1 MKNFFDEL
9 KRRNVVRVA
18 IAYVVVGWLVF
29 QVGEVLFPTFG
40 APEWIFKTVILLIA
54 LGFPLA
60 LVFAWA
66 FELTPDGVKKTEDV
80 DASVSITP
88 STGRRLNQV
97 TIVALVAALAYFVWQ
112 TQVGEEPATEP
123 AGTPDTAPVGE
134 PAAAASEAAAD
145 AEPAGRIEHSP
156 PGDRT
161 IAVLPFV
168 NMSSDEEQEWFADGL
183 TEEILNALARTPD
196 LLVAART
203 SSFVYKDS
211 DKEVTEIADSL
222 GVAHVLEGSVRRS
235 GDRLR
240 VTAQLI
246 RASDGFHLWS
256 QTYDR
261 DFADLIDIQENVAFE
276 IANALETAMDPEAL
290 AHMVSSGTASVPAF
304 EAYLQGL
311 AYGISTIQTGDTY
324 LFLNAKEA
332 YEKAISIDPEFAKAY
347 WRLAQFWAIQLSE
360 TNIIAGLTEYSRDD
374 MRALYEE
381 AIDNAIRYEND
392 PANKMFYE
400 AHKADMELQL
410 RKALRLNTEY
420 LAQRPHDQQAQNQ
433 QLTLMA
439 AIAPT
444 SNDIMDAVREFERID
459 GHDVIVTQNSITRL
473 TYTGDDAFLREFAN
487 HAVAQFPDEVFVLYQ
502 AHRGLLWAGDIDGA
516 AGLLPAIL
524 SSDLPE
530 SSRYLV
536 LLRQACAEGRI
547 DDARRLYER
556 GIRQFADAYSTL
568 WISHLIM
575 NDKEAAEAMLAPLDD
590 PDNLRGL
597 ADFLTYGTFDPR
609 PYPNLMA
616 LLESQGIE
624 PQDTLIPPYQCRN

>member
-1 MKNFFDEL
+1 MGGFFNEL

-40 APEWIFKTVILLIA
+40 APEWIFKSVILLIA
-54 LGFPLA
+54 LGFPFA

-66 FELTPDGVKKTEDV
+66 FELTPEGVKKTAEV
-80 DASVSITP
+80 DASASITP
-88 STGRRLNQV
+88 NTGKTLNRI
-97 TIVALVAALAYFVWQ
+97 TIVALVVALAYFVWHAQ
-112 TQVGEEPATEP
+112 SG
-123 AGTPDTAPVGE
+123 DSAPE
-134 PAAAASEAAAD
+134 PAAASLEEDTVAAPAVEAM
-145 AEPAGRIEHSP
+145 HSP
-156 PGDRT
+156 IGQRT

-196 LLVAART
+196 LLVTART
-203 SSFVYKDS
+203 SSFAYKGS
-211 DKEVTEIADSL
+211 TQEITDIAASL

-256 QTYDR
+256 QNYDR

-311 AYGISTIQTGDTY
+311 AYGVSTVQTGDTY
-324 LFLNAKEA
+324 LFLNARDA
-332 YEKAISIDPEFAKAY
+332 YLRAISIDPEFAKAY
-347 WRLAQFWAIQLSE
+347 WKLAQFWAIQLSE
-360 TNIIAGLTEYSRDD
+360 TNIVAGITEFGRDE
-374 MRALYEE
+374 MRTFYEE
-381 AIDNAIRYEND
+381 AIDNAIRYEDDLVNRL
-392 PANKMFYE
+392 FYE
-400 AHKADMELQL
+400 AHKADMNLQL

-420 LAQRPHDQQAQNQ
+420 LEQRPHDQAAQNQ
-433 QLTLMA
+433 QLTLLA

-444 SNDIMDAVREFERID
+444 DEAIVDAVREFERTD
-459 GHDVIVTQNSITRL
+459 GHDVIVTQNSVTRL
-473 TYTGDDAFLREFAN
+473 LYTGDDEYLREYSR
-487 HAVAQFPDEVFVLYQ
+487 HAVAQFPDDVFVHYQ

-516 AGLLPAIL
+516 AGLLPHIL

-536 LLRQACAEGRI
+536 LLRQACAERRVN
-547 DDARRLYER
+547 DARKLYER
-556 GIRQFADAYSTL
+556 GLRQFADSASTM

-575 NDKEAAEAMLAPLDD
+575 GDQEKAVASLATLDD
-590 PDNLRGL
+590 PDDLRGL
-597 ADFLTYGTFDPR
+597 SDFLTYGTFDPR
-609 PYPNLMA
+609 PYPNLQAM
-616 LLESQGIE
+616 LELQGIE
-624 PQDTLIPPYQCRN
+624 RPQALVPPYQCRN

>member
-1 MKNFFDEL
+1 MKGFLDEL

-18 IAYVVVGWLVF
+18 IAYAVVGWLVF

-40 APEWIFKTVILLIA
+40 APDWIFKSVILLIA
-54 LGFPLA
+54 LGFPIA

-66 FELTPDGVKKTEDV
+66 FELTPEGVKKTAEV
-80 DASVSITP
+80 DASASITP
-88 STGRRLNQV
+88 STGKRLNRI
-97 TIVALVAALAYFVWQ
+97 TIVLLVIALAYFVWQ
-112 TQVGEEPATEP
+112 SQDRGAGKDPAVAAVEEA
-123 AGTPDTAPVGE
+123 
-134 PAAAASEAAAD
+134 PAAD
-145 AEPAGRIEHSP
+145 TPAEIVHTP
-156 PGDRT
+156 PGQRT

-290 AHMVSSGTASVPAF
+290 AQMVSAGTASVAAF
-304 EAYLQGL
+304 ESYLQGL
-311 AYGISTIQTGDTY
+311 AYGVSTIQTGDTY
-324 LFLNAKEA
+324 LFLSAKEA
-332 YEKAISIDPEFAKAY
+332 YEKAIAIDPEFAKAY
-347 WRLAQFWAIQLSE
+347 WKLAQFWAIQLSE
-360 TNIIAGLTEYSRDD
+360 TNIISGLTEYSRDE
-374 MRALYEE
+374 MRAFYED
-381 AIDNAIRYEND
+381 AIDNAILYEQE
-392 PANKMFYE
+392 PANKTFYE
-400 AHKADMELQL
+400 AHKADMGLQL

-420 LAQRPHDQQAQNQ
+420 LVQRPHDQAAQDQ
-433 QLTLMA
+433 QLTLLA
-439 AIAPT
+439 SI
-444 SNDIMDAVREFERID
+444 SSSDEVLKAVREFERID
-459 GHDVIVTQNSITRL
+459 GHDVIVTQSSITRL
-473 TYTGDDAFLREFAN
+473 TYAGDNEYLREFAN
-487 HAVAQFPDEVFVLYQ
+487 HAVAQFPDDVFVHYQ

-516 AGLLPAIL
+516 AGMLPQIL

-536 LLRQACAEGRI
+536 LLRQACAEGRV
-547 DDARRLYER
+547 DDARKLYAR
-556 GIRQFADAYSTL
+556 GLRQFDDQQSIIWL
-568 WISHLIM
+568 SHLIM
-575 NDKEAAEAMLAPLDD
+575 NDQAAAVATLAPLDD

-597 ADFLTYGTFDPR
+597 ADFLSYGTFDPR

-616 LLESQGIE
+616 LLEGQGIE
-624 PQDTLIPPYQCRN
+624 PRGAVVPPYQCRM

>member
-1 MKNFFDEL
+1 MGQFFNEL

-40 APEWIFKTVILLIA
+40 APEWIFKSVILLIA
-54 LGFPLA
+54 LGFPFA

-66 FELTPDGVKKTEDV
+66 FELTPEGVKKTEEV
-80 DASVSITP
+80 DASASIAP
-88 STGRRLNQV
+88 NTGKRLNQI
-97 TIVALVAALAYFVWQ
+97 TIVALVIALAYFVWHSQ
-112 TQVGEEPATEP
+112 SGESPAESV
-123 AGTPDTAPVGE
+123 AAPDQQAPIAETSPEVSH
-134 PAAAASEAAAD
+134 AA
-145 AEPAGRIEHSP
+145 
-156 PGDRT
+156 PGKRT

-203 SSFVYKDS
+203 SSFAYKGS
-211 DKEVTEIADSL
+211 SKEITDIANSL

-235 GDRLR
+235 GERLR

-246 RASDGFHLWS
+246 RAGDGFHLWS

-290 AHMVSSGTASVPAF
+290 ASMVSAGTASVPAF

-311 AYGISTIQTGDTY
+311 AYGVSTIQTGDAY

-332 YEKAISIDPEFAKAY
+332 YERAISIDPEFAKAY
-347 WRLAQFWAIQLSE
+347 WKLAQFWAIQLSE
-360 TNIIAGLTEYSRDD
+360 TNIISGLTEFGRED
-374 MRALYEE
+374 MRAHYER
-381 AIDNAIRYEND
+381 AIDNAIRFEKESVNRT
-392 PANKMFYE
+392 FYE
-400 AHKADMELQL
+400 ANKADMELQL

-420 LAQRPHDQQAQNQ
+420 LAQRPHDQVAQDQ
-433 QLTLMA
+433 QLTLLSA
-439 AIAPT
+439 VDPT
-444 SNDIMDAVREFERID
+444 SDEIIAAVKEYERLD

-473 TYTGDDAFLREFAN
+473 TYTGDHEYLRAFAG
-487 HAVAQFPDEVFVLYQ
+487 HAIAQFPDGVFVHYQ

-516 AGLLPAIL
+516 AGLLPYIL
-524 SSDLPE
+524 SSDMPE

-536 LLRQACAEGRI
+536 LLRQACAEGRVS
-547 DDARRLYER
+547 DARKLYER
-556 GIRQFADAYSTL
+556 GMRQFAEDYSIVWL
-568 WISHLIM
+568 SHLIM
-575 NDKEAAEAMLAPLDD
+575 NDKEAAVAALAPLDD
-590 PDNLRGL
+590 PEDLRGL

-616 LLESQGIE
+616 MLELQGIE
-624 PQDTLIPPYQCRN
+624 RGEALVPPYQCRN